1 MRLVVFLSIIFVDLT
16 LKVVFFCVNLQD
28 TAIKTNRPRPMPFV
42 KCPECGKLNSVK
54 LKTCPKCETS
64 MVVNQPT
71 TQTPPP
77 ASAWEP
83 PVEQQPVQV
92 PASGW
97 GQVSQPE
104 PPQVPPS
111 VWGQGA
117 QPPQAP
123 APASG
128 WGQQP
133 PANPWGQPAQQP
145 ASQGGFGQQQSSV
158 WGGQPKPSVATGMIV
173 CPVCQNQM
181 PADALIC
188 GKCGNSLPKQGPSIP
203 TRKNPYHG

>member
-1 MRLVVFLSIIFVDLT
+1 MDLT

-28 TAIKTNRPRPMPFV
+28 TAIKTNRPIPMPFV

-64 MVVNQPT
+64 MVVNQAT

-92 PASGW
+92 
-97 GQVSQPE
+97 
-104 PPQVPPS
+104 
-111 VWGQGA
+111 
-117 QPPQAP
+117 
-123 APASG
+123 PASG

-181 PADALIC
+181 PADAQIC
-188 GKCGNSLPKQGPSIP
+188 GKCGNPLPKQGPSIP

>member
-1 MRLVVFLSIIFVDLT
+1 MIGRVFKYYFVDLT

-28 TAIKTNRPRPMPFV
+28 TVIKTNRPIPMPFV

-64 MVVNQPT
+64 MEIVLNV
-71 TQTPPP
+71 TQVSAPESAFGQAMQQHSEQAP
-77 ASAWEP
+77 ASA
-83 PVEQQPVQV
+83 
-92 PASGW
+92 W

-133 PANPWGQPAQQP
+133 PANPWGQPAQQL
-145 ASQGGFGQQQSSV
+145 ASQGGFGQQQPSV

-188 GKCGNSLPKQGPSIP
+188 GKCGNPLPKQGPSIP
-203 TRKNPYHG
+203 KRKNPYQG